1 MEPQSSGDSKDYV
14 YDSDRAEEERRL
26 IAQARYLDPI
36 TEGMFRDAGLGSGM
50 HVLDIGSGAGD
61 VALLAS
67 RLVGPAG
74 SVLGVER
81 SADAVALAQRRF
93 AAAGITN
100 ISLVQG
106 DLTDLTALLE
116 THARSFDALVGR
128 AILMH
133 LADPAAIL
141 RKGARWLRPGGLVCF
156 HESDLTYDYAVPR
169 SPLWE
174 EVRTW
179 LFRTAEHVGVD
190 ARMGLT
196 LHQTFRSADLPAP
209 SLRIEAPLGSG
220 DAAPVFFW
228 VDLIRGLLPL
238 MEKLGVAT
246 AAEVDVDTLYDR
258 LTMETAAYDGVVLG
272 PLCIGAW
279 THILG

>member
-1 MEPQSSGDSKDYV
+1 
-14 YDSDRAEEERRL
+14 
-26 IAQARYLDPI
+26 
-36 TEGMFRDAGLGSGM
+36 
-50 HVLDIGSGAGD
+50 
-61 VALLAS
+61 
-67 RLVGPAG
+67 
-74 SVLGVER
+74 
-81 SADAVALAQRRF
+81 
-93 AAAGITN
+93 
-100 ISLVQG
+100 
-106 DLTDLTALLE
+106 
-116 THARSFDALVGR
+116 
-128 AILMH
+128 
-133 LADPAAIL
+133 
-141 RKGARWLRPGGLVCF
+141 
-156 HESDLTYDYAVPR
+156 
-169 SPLWE
+169 
-174 EVRTW
+174 
-179 LFRTAEHVGVD
+179 
-190 ARMGLT
+190 MGLT